1 MPAPIDATKSTLR
14 SQVIAA
20 RDAVDEAVRT
30 RKSRAICDA
39 LEAFAETVATG
50 RTGLTVT
57 AFRAMGSEVDVSAF
71 VAWALERG
79 WRVAYPCMLKRSEA
93 APTDVPGLPVM
104 RFRYITAAQLG
115 DDADAFFKHP
125 MKSYASTDPLL
136 AENPLCN
143 PADVDLVVT
152 PMVAFDDRNYRL
164 GYGGG
169 CYDRFLPRLGSQAQI
184 AGVAFEE
191 QRVDVVPIDAH
202 DVQLPRIFTA

>member
-1 MPAPIDATKSTLR
+1 MHAPIDATKSTLR
-14 SQVIAA
+14 APVIAA
-20 RDAVDEAVRT
+20 RDAVDEVARA

-39 LEAFAETVATG
+39 LENFAETVAAD

-57 AFRAMGSEVDVSAF
+57 AFCAMGSEVDVSAF
-71 VAWALERG
+71 VAWAFERG

-93 APTDVPGLPVM
+93 APTDAPGLPVM
-104 RFRYITAAQLG
+104 RFRYITADQLS

-136 AENPLCN
+136 VENPLCN
-143 PADVDLVVT
+143 PEDVDLVVA

-169 CYDRFLPRLGSQAQI
+169 CYDRFLPRLSRGASI
-184 AGVAFEE
+184 AGVAFKE
-191 QRVDVVPIDAH
+191 QRVDRVPTDEH

>member
-1 MPAPIDATKSTLR
+1 MPTPIDATKSTLR
-14 SQVIAA
+14 AQVIAT
-20 RDAVDEAVRT
+20 RDAMSESERA
-30 RKSRAICDA
+30 RKSRVICDE
-39 LEAFAETVATG
+39 LEAFAEEAAAG
-50 RTGLTVT
+50 RRGLTVS

-71 VAWALERG
+71 VRWALEGG
-79 WRVAYPCMLKRSEA
+79 WCVAYPCMLKRSEA
-93 APTDVPGLPVM
+93 AATDVPGLPVM

-143 PADVDLVVT
+143 PEDVDLVVA

-202 DVQLPRIFTA
+202 DVQLPQIFTA